1 MKPTV
6 LTVTL
11 NPSLDKTIVL
21 DRLQPGML
29 NRAQEVRQDPGG
41 KAINVARLLHD
52 YDIPVLA
59 SGLYGGAEGEELL
72 AGLRQTGLAVQFLP
86 IEGRTRTNLK
96 IVDTSEQVTT
106 EINEQGAEVSSTELA
121 AFMELFNQCLE
132 HTSHLVLGG
141 SLPPGI
147 PVSIYNE
154 LIQMANRRGIV
165 TMLDA
170 DGEAFEA
177 GLRAVPYALKPNI
190 HELEEW
196 CGHRLHTDEEVV
208 TAGRRLI
215 HLGVSL
221 LIISMGE
228 KGSIAMDEKE
238 AFRVTPFPIVPK
250 STVGA
255 GDSMVATMIY
265 CMQSNKSLMETAAW
279 TAAAGTLTASK
290 EGTQV
295 CTLEEVKENV
305 HRVQVI
311 KL

>member
-86 IEGRTRTNLK
+86 IAGRTRTNLK

-132 HTSHLVLGG
+132 HTSHLVLG
-141 SLPPGI
+141 
-147 PVSIYNE
+147 
-154 LIQMANRRGIV
+154 A
-165 TMLDA
+165 
-170 DGEAFEA
+170 
-177 GLRAVPYALKPNI
+177 
-190 HELEEW
+190 
-196 CGHRLHTDEEVV
+196 
-208 TAGRRLI
+208 
-215 HLGVSL
+215 
-221 LIISMGE
+221 
-228 KGSIAMDEKE
+228 
-238 AFRVTPFPIVPK
+238 AFRLEYRFLSIT
-250 STVGA
+250 
-255 GDSMVATMIY
+255 
-265 CMQSNKSLMETAAW
+265 SLFRWQIA
-279 TAAAGTLTASK
+279 
-290 EGTQV
+290 
-295 CTLEEVKENV
+295 
-305 HRVQVI
+305 RV
-311 KL
+311 